1 MLQTGSFLKTIYL
14 DVCALCRPYDDQS
27 FLRIHLETVAVQLIL
42 EAVQA
47 GYYSLAKSPVHL
59 REIEAI
65 QNRLERIELLT
76 LLEESSFMPSFD
88 RNQVRIRADDFASLG
103 FGIADAAHVAFAES
117 MKADF
122 ISCDDRLL
130 RKCSNLNLN
139 IWTGSPILFCEKEN
153 LQ

>member
-1 MLQTGSFLKTIYL
+1 MKTIYL

-47 GYYSLAKSPVHL
+47 GYYSLAKSPVHI

-65 QNRLERIELLT
+65 QNRLERIELLM
-76 LLEESSFMPSFD
+76 LLEESSFTP
-88 RNQVRIRADDFASLG
+88 NLEITKVRIRAEDFVSFGL
-103 FGIADAAHVAFAES
+103 GIADAAHLAFAES

-122 ISCDDRLL
+122 ISCDDKLL
-130 RKCSNLNLN
+130 KKCSKLNLD